1 MNRNAFVLGSRRA
14 IRATVVCVS
23 LLLVLGA
30 CKAVRAD
37 DAAKLVGAWNLVS
50 YEDREASGTPVY
62 PYGRAPAGILV
73 YDATGHMAVQIMKTP
88 PPDVASG
95 DWDRFTTQEK
105 VALFDGYVAYFG
117 RFEVDS
123 TRKVVTHLPSAD
135 LSRLYIGKREER
147 HYQLTADRLFL
158 SETWVQSGKQWSG
171 VRVFERLK

>member
-1 MNRNAFVLGSRRA
+1 MSTSSGV
-14 IRATVVCVS
+14 IRGTVFVS
-23 LLLVLGA
+23 LVLMLGA
-30 CKAVRAD
+30 SKAARAD
-37 DAAKLVGAWNLVS
+37 DAAQLVGSWKLVS
-50 YEDREASGTPVY
+50 YEDRDASGTLVY
-62 PYGRAPAGILV
+62 PYGRAPEGFLV
-73 YDATGHMAVQIMKTP
+73 YDATGHMAVQMMKTP
-88 PPDVASG
+88 PPDVASD
-95 DWDRFTTQEK
+95 DWDRFTTREK

-147 HYQLTADRLFL
+147 HYQLIADRLVL

>member
-1 MNRNAFVLGSRRA
+1 MNLNAIVLGGRPA
-14 IRATVVCVS
+14 IRGTVVCVS
-23 LLLVLGA
+23 LLLVLGG

-37 DAAKLVGAWNLVS
+37 DAAKLVGSWTLVS
-50 YEDREASGTPVY
+50 YEDREAGGTPVY
-62 PYGRAPAGILV
+62 PYGKAASGLLV

-88 PPDVASG
+88 PPDVASD

-135 LSRLYIGKREER
+135 LSRLYVGKREER
-147 HYQLTADRLFL
+147 HYQLTADRLVL
-158 SETWVQSGKQWSG
+158 SETWLQSGKQWSG

>member
-1 MNRNAFVLGSRRA
+1 MNRNPVVLGGRPA
-14 IRATVVCVS
+14 ILGTVVCFS

-30 CKAVRAD
+30 CKAARAD
-37 DAAKLVGAWNLVS
+37 DAAKLLGSWKLVS
-50 YEDREASGTPVY
+50 YEDRETGGTPVY
-62 PYGRAPAGILV
+62 PYGRAPAGLLV
-73 YDATGHMAVQIMKTP
+73 YDATGHMAVQMMKTP
-88 PPDVASG
+88 PPKVASD

-105 VALFDGYVAYFG
+105 VELFDGYVAYFG

-123 TRKVVTHLPSAD
+123 TRKLVTHLPSAD

-147 HYQLTADRLFL
+147 HYELTADRLVL